1 MHLGVQ
7 IIGDNDT
14 MTCTDAPLYE
24 TTPDEATTAGD
35 ENRLGSVG

>member
-7 IIGDNDT
+7 IISDDDT
-14 MTCTDAPLYE
+14 VTGTDAPLYE

-35 ENRLGSVG
+35 ENRLGGVG